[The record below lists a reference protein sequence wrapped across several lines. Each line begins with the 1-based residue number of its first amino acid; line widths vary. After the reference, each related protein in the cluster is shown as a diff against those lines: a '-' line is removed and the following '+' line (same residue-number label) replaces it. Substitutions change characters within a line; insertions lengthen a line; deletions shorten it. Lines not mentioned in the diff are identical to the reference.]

1 LSDADITRL
10 LRELTKGHS
19 GALDDLIPLVYDEL
33 RRISHRHLRRE
44 DPGHTLS
51 TTALVHEAY
60 VKLVRVDE
68 VEWRDRAH
76 FFAMAGRLMRRI
88 LIDYARTRRR
98 MKRGGDLVR
107 VPPEESMRA
116 PDEHVDSLLALDEAL
131 ERLEARSPRQS
142 EVVHCRFFAGLSVTE
157 TAAVLG
163 VSEATVKRDWSFSRA
178 WLGRALATGEPCD
191 P

>member
-1 LSDADITRL
+1 
-10 LRELTKGHS
+10 
-19 GALDDLIPLVYDEL
+19 
-33 RRISHRHLRRE
+33 
-44 DPGHTLS
+44 
-51 TTALVHEAY
+51 
-60 VKLVRVDE
+60 
-68 VEWRDRAH
+68 
-76 FFAMAGRLMRRI
+76 
-88 LIDYARTRRR
+88 